1 MSIQEVSPGR
11 FVVQKFA
18 ADPLGGAPRRWCKR
32 AQGRE
37 AAEQQ
42 ERTFEA
48 EANEWTARQRLIGQ
62 ARAKGVALALPS
74 MPTSANGFADFLEE
88 IYLPRARKK
97 LDPQTMRARAPS
109 IMILAQDLGNTPLHQ
124 IENQIDELVARWR
137 A

>member
-74 MPTSANGFADFLEE
+74 M
-88 IYLPRARKK
+88 
-97 LDPQTMRARAPS
+97 
-109 IMILAQDLGNTPLHQ
+109 
-124 IENQIDELVARWR
+124 
-137 A
+137 